1 MRVLRGWWIWLL
13 VAAPAQAN
21 EIGASRLALDRTS
34 PEVALWAEASP
45 QAASPQSSGLNS
57 DRARILLQSLT
68 VPGWGQATLG
78 HSTSAKVFGVV
89 EAGIWSSFIAFRV
102 QESMRRLSYENTAE
116 IYAGIDLDGRNEEFR
131 RVVGIYSSSDEYNRL
146 VVYRD
151 AANLYLS
158 DPNNYDIDSYHAYI
172 QKHSL
177 KGDDTWAWDSF
188 QSYLRYSEERKQ
200 TRRAALRAN
209 AMLGL
214 AIANRLVSAIHAA
227 RYAGHT
233 APPKPHKQS
242 WRIECGPTL
251 EDPLAMRLGVRLQ
264 Y

>member
-1 MRVLRGWWIWLL
+1 MRVLRGWWMWLL
-13 VAAPAQAN
+13 VAAPVQAT

-34 PEVALWAEASP
+34 PEVALWAETTP
-45 QAASPQSSGLNS
+45 EAAQPKGSALSA

-78 HSTSAKVFGVV
+78 HSTSAKVFGIV

-102 QESMRRLSYENTAE
+102 QESMRRLSYEHTAD

-131 RVVGIYSSSDEYNRL
+131 RVVGIYASSEEYNRL

-158 DPNNYDIDSYHAYI
+158 DPNNYDVAKYREYID
-172 QKHSL
+172 KHSL
-177 KGDDTWAWDSF
+177 KGDDTWAWDSY

-214 AIANRLVSAIHAA
+214 AIANRLVSAVHAA

-233 APPKPHKQS
+233 APPKPKKQT
-242 WRIECGPTL
+242 WRIEFGPTL
-251 EDPLAMRLGVRLQ
+251 EDPLAMRLGVNLK

>member
-1 MRVLRGWWIWLL
+1 MRALRWCWVIGLIAGP
-13 VAAPAQAN
+13 VQAN

-34 PEVALWAEASP
+34 PDIALGAETTPEPAKEG
-45 QAASPQSSGLNS
+45 SGLNA

-89 EAGIWSSFIAFRV
+89 EAGIWGSFVAFRV
-102 QESMRRLSYENTAE
+102 QESMRRLSYEHTAQ

-131 RVVGIYSSSDEYNRL
+131 RVVGIYASSEEYNRL

-151 AANLYLS
+151 AANQYLS
-158 DPNNYDIDSYHAYI
+158 DPNNYDIEGYRAYI
-172 QKHSL
+172 EKHSL
-177 KGDDTWAWDSF
+177 QGDDTWAWDSYE
-188 QSYLRYSEERKQ
+188 SYVRYSEERKQ
-200 TRRAALRAN
+200 TNRAALRAN

-227 RYAGHT
+227 RYVRHP
-233 APPKPHKQS
+233 APPKPRKQT
-242 WRIECGPTL
+242 WRIEYGPTTG
-251 EDPLAMRLGVRLQ
+251 DPMAMRLGVRVQ